1 MHSTSLIASL
11 GLAGCLALSA
21 IGAHAGS
28 PVEPVRALPIL
39 AQLEAGEAKRA
50 EPSVLDAI
58 DELARASGLRI
69 CLSAPLERHLAKIP
83 SGLRGRTEIP
93 AEQVW
98 PFVESVLLRHGLVVA
113 ELHPAEPRLLGVFS
127 EQLDEQGSPP
137 LRDVEI
143 GDLAGLADHPAFL
156 VRLVVPFEARGAR
169 EAVEALRL
177 LGGGRPF
184 ERACASPDGTLLI
197 LQGAALHVTG
207 RMRALQRL
215 GMVGEVPGIEPA
227 GQPAFE
233 PQRSALQVPLSALEA
248 ARRVIAVVE
257 EGPGEAAGAEIRRL
271 ASSYRRGRGGQ
282 PDRIDVVLDLVV
294 RAESTIAATADYE
307 SMRARLL
314 ESSWCMELSNPRTL
328 AHVSGDFVVIDRLRI
343 EVSLAPGGI
352 VSPEAEILSY
362 PESSIRALALGGE
375 SRIGEVDLS
384 PRVDP
389 LGANLVDHMIRI
401 RTAEEDA
408 SFSRSRILTFLSAL
422 ESDLPG
428 AGVVSSIKLEPATRA
443 RAEAPLP
450 DLFCFEATVTVRSRM
465 E

>member
-28 PVEPVRALPIL
+28 PVEPVRALPVL

-69 CLSAPLERHLAKIP
+69 CLSAPLERFLARIP
-83 SGLRGRTEIP
+83 SGLRGRAEIP

-113 ELHPAEPRLLGVFS
+113 ELHPAGPRLLGVFS

-137 LRDVEI
+137 LRDVEVA
-143 GDLAGLADHPAFL
+143 DLAGLADHPAFL
-156 VRLVVPFEARGAR
+156 VRLVVPFEERGAS

-184 ERACASPDGTLLI
+184 ERACASPDGKLLI

-207 RMRALQRL
+207 RMRALRRL
-215 GMVGEVPGIEPA
+215 GLVGEIPGVEPA
-227 GQPAFE
+227 RQPAFA
-233 PQRSALQVPLSALEA
+233 PQASALRVPLSALEA

-257 EGPGEAAGAEIRRL
+257 EGSDGASGAEIRRL
-271 ASSYRRGRGGQ
+271 SSSYQRARGNQ
-282 PDRIDVVLDLVV
+282 PDRVEVSLNLVF
-294 RAESTIAATADYE
+294 RAENTMVATADYE
-307 SMRARLL
+307 SLRARLL
-314 ESSWCMELSNPRTL
+314 ASSWCTGLSSPRTM
-328 AHVSGDFVVIDRLRI
+328 AHVSGDFVYLDGLQI

-352 VSPEAEILSY
+352 VSPEAEVLSY
-362 PESSIRALALGGE
+362 PESAIRALAWGDG
-375 SRIGEVDLS
+375 SWIGEVDLI
-384 PRVDP
+384 PRLDAIGGK
-389 LGANLVDHMIRI
+389 LADHRTVIRP
-401 RTAEEDA
+401 AGEDA
-408 SFSRSRILTFLSAL
+408 SYTRSRALTFLTTL
-422 ESDLPG
+422 EKDLPG
-428 AGVVSSIKLEPATRA
+428 AGVVSSIKLEPATRV
-443 RAEAPLP
+443 RIEEPLP
-450 DLFCFEATVTVRSRM
+450 DLYRFEAEVTVRSRM
-465 E
+465 R